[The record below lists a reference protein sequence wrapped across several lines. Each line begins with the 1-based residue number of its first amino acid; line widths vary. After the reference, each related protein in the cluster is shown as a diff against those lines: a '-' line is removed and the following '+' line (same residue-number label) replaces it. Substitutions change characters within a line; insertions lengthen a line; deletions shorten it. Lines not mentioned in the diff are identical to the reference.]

1 VRAKRTDAN
10 HRAVT
15 AAIRAMGF
23 PVKSLHTQGGGVE
36 DLLVGISQRVVTY
49 RARNEYESDE
59 HATRRLW
66 VLVEVKRIE
75 RESTGYIR
83 HTPAQR
89 EWYAQTEGFPRLV
102 VTSAQDAVDK
112 LRRMTG

>member
-1 VRAKRTDAN
+1 MRARRTDGN

-15 AAIRAMGF
+15 DAIRALGF

-36 DLLVGISQRVVTY
+36 DLLVGVTT
-49 RARNEYESDE
+49 AALGTEVKS
-59 HATRRLW
+59 W

-83 HTPAQR
+83 HTPAQLR
-89 EWYAQTEGFPRLV
+89 WYEQTQGFPRLV

-112 LRRMTG
+112 LRRLAG